1 MVASLESDV
10 ISRKFF
16 SLNFRNLY
24 YNRIFSND
32 SFNENIYPPINPIN
46 GTDYWKSK
54 QICCNNYAEWQLEL
68 NEETY

>member
-1 MVASLESDV
+1 MKE
-10 ISRKFF
+10 KCFF
-16 SLNFRNLY
+16 FILFILIVYTSNLN